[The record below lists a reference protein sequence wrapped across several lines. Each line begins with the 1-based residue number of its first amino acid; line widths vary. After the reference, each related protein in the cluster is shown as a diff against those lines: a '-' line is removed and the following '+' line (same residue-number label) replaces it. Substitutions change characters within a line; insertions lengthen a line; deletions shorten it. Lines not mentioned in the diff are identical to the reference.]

1 MKKLFLLIIILSSC
15 TIQNKNDTS
24 IQKFNFSKNMKF
36 EDFKL
41 QLENYAKDS
50 SYPNIDK

>member
-1 MKKLFLLIIILSSC
+1 MKKFFFVIIILSSC

-24 IQKFNFSKNMKF
+24 MQKFNFSKNMKF

-41 QLENYAKDS
+41 QLENYAKNS
-50 SYPNIDK
+50 SFPNIND

>member
-1 MKKLFLLIIILSSC
+1 MKKLFLIIIILSSC
-15 TIQNKNDTS
+15 TIQNKNDRS

-36 EDFKL
+36 EVFKL

-50 SYPNIDK
+50 SFPNLDE

>member
-15 TIQNKNDTS
+15 TNQNKNEVST
-24 IQKFNFSKNMKF
+24 QKLNFSTNMKF

-41 QLENYAKDS
+41 KLENYAKDS
-50 SYPNIDK
+50 SYPNIDE